1 MADTTTEPIQPTQP
15 APQHKRSMV
24 LIDREFQLRFI
35 SRLGVVLFFYLL
47 VFLLISVVAPVAF
60 TLLGD
65 APDWALTETAFRVE
79 VLLRLILAP
88 LLCTFLC
95 LFAHGVIE
103 TFRIAGPNYRFK
115 AVLRDLAK
123 LRVPRGVT
131 TRRGDYLRDTAVEF
145 DKALIVLHDGVRD
158 LKRLS
163 TEASARTREALQDAP
178 QGEAAAA
185 ALAALDEI
193 GRRLARYEL
202 VSAAPQCRPLEGD
215 GAPVEPMVEAV
226 AAGTV
231 AAR

>member
-1 MADTTTEPIQPTQP
+1 MADMTTQPTQP
-15 APQHKRSMV
+15 IQQQKRSKV

-35 SRLGVVLFFYLL
+35 SRLAVVLFFYLL

-60 TLLGD
+60 TLLSD

-103 TFRIAGPNYRFK
+103 TFRIAGPNFRFK
-115 AVLRDLAK
+115 AVLRDLAQ
-123 LRVPRGVT
+123 LRLPRGVT
-131 TRRGDYLRDTAVEF
+131 TRRGDYLRDTAAEF

-158 LKRLS
+158 LKRLNK
-163 TEASARTREALQDAP
+163 EASARTREALQDAP
-178 QGEAAAA
+178 QGEATTA
-185 ALAALDEI
+185 ALAALDEMAK
-193 GRRLARYEL
+193 RLARFEL

-215 GAPVEPMVEAV
+215 GAPVEPIVEP
-226 AAGTV
+226 AAALESAT
-231 AAR
+231 R

>member
-1 MADTTTEPIQPTQP
+1 
-15 APQHKRSMV
+15 
-24 LIDREFQLRFI
+24 
-35 SRLGVVLFFYLL
+35 
-47 VFLLISVVAPVAF
+47 VAF
-60 TLLGD
+60 TLMSD

-103 TFRIAGPNYRFK
+103 TFRIAGPNFRFK

-123 LRVPRGVT
+123 LRLPRGVT

-178 QGEAAAA
+178 QGEATTA

-193 GRRLARYEL
+193 AKRLARFEL

-215 GAPVEPMVEAV
+215 GAPGEPIVEA
-226 AAGTV
+226 AAALESAT
-231 AAR
+231 R

>member
-1 MADTTTEPIQPTQP
+1 MADMTTQPTQP
-15 APQHKRSMV
+15 IQQQKRSKV

-60 TLLGD
+60 TLMSD

-103 TFRIAGPNYRFK
+103 TFRIAGPNFRFK

-123 LRVPRGVT
+123 LRLPRGVT

-178 QGEAAAA
+178 QGEATTA

-193 GRRLARYEL
+193 AKRLARFEL

-215 GAPVEPMVEAV
+215 GAPGEPIVEA
-226 AAGTV
+226 AAALESAT
-231 AAR
+231 R

>member
-1 MADTTTEPIQPTQP
+1 MADMTTQPTQP
-15 APQHKRSMV
+15 IQQQKRSKV

-60 TLLGD
+60 TLMSD

-103 TFRIAGPNYRFK
+103 TFRIAGPNFRFK

-123 LRVPRGVT
+123 LRLPRGVT
-131 TRRGDYLRDTAVEF
+131 TRRGDYLRDTAAEF

-178 QGEAAAA
+178 QGEATTA
-185 ALAALDEI
+185 ALAALDEMAK
-193 GRRLARYEL
+193 RLARFEL

-215 GAPVEPMVEAV
+215 GAPGEPIVEA
-226 AAGTV
+226 AAALESAT
-231 AAR
+231 R

>member
-1 MADTTTEPIQPTQP
+1 MADMTTQPTQP
-15 APQHKRSMV
+15 IQQQKRSKV

-60 TLLGD
+60 TLMSD

-103 TFRIAGPNYRFK
+103 TFRIAGPNFRFK

-123 LRVPRGVT
+123 LRLPRGVT
-131 TRRGDYLRDTAVEF
+131 TRRGDYLRDTAAEF

-178 QGEAAAA
+178 QGEATTA
-185 ALAALDEI
+185 ALAALDEMAK
-193 GRRLARYEL
+193 RLARFEL

-215 GAPVEPMVEAV
+215 GAPGEPIVEAAV
-226 AAGTV
+226 ALESAT
-231 AAR
+231 R

>member
-1 MADTTTEPIQPTQP
+1 MPMQNE
-15 APQHKRSMV
+15 KRHERRRTI

-35 SRLGVVLFFYLL
+35 GRLGGVLFFYLL
-47 VFLLISVVAPVAF
+47 LFIVISIVAPVAF
-60 TLLGD
+60 TFLGD
-65 APDWALTETAFRVE
+65 PPEWAVMETAFRVE